1 MSLQV
6 ARPVDKLERYNVTRS
21 NLNIYHNVLVGNRI
35 HSPHLA
41 KYSLSSVQEWAQ
53 LLLDPITQLIEQHP
67 SLALVVGDHLTA
79 KPLFLYLKSIN
90 LLSLIRVVPIKTA
103 LQVDRIIEEEHNLP
117 FDLSDQSTPLWRLVI
132 TPTEDDPSTFYLLY
146 TFHHVIG
153 DGRSAMAITKQL
165 VEQLNLLQQDRFDPR
180 NASLAGNTMQLSIT
194 SSHKPIPAS
203 LESRINCYPS
213 LRTLIYEAS
222 RALFLPG
229 FLKKA
234 FEPRYWAGEMD
245 SSLEVPNKT
254 ELSYLQFSPEDTSS
268 IIRTAKR
275 RSTTVQSVLYAAAV
289 FAVKLVF
296 MSNASSLSLSP
307 SSSPS
312 PSSFDDDNDNKHS
325 HGKQEE
331 TIVFAT
337 PVSLRSLISK
347 PIAPEDQGNYTS
359 EILHRKISVRNES
372 SFWTMAH
379 GYRQQVVRAT
389 TTPSGLRGLLEHV
402 GMLSLLPKQDGAW
415 EKFMANQ
422 VKRDQHGRK
431 ATIKVSNLGCGW
443 DPSRPRDGQGS
454 QEESTAAALGF
465 RVKDAV
471 FSQSSGVTASALT
484 MNVATANGIMTMTTT
499 WQKATFQS
507 RSRGDLFMKEF
518 KRILSEALDDAREE
532 YSFSEAAYSAI
543 V

>member
-6 ARPVDKLERYNVTRS
+6 ARPVDHLERYNITRS

-41 KYSLSSVQEWAQ
+41 KQFLSSVQEWAQ

-79 KPLFLYLKSIN
+79 KPIFLYLKSVD

-153 DGRSAMAITKQL
+153 DGRSAMAITEQL
-165 VEQLNLLQQDRFDPR
+165 VEQLNLQQDRFDPTNPR
-180 NASLAGNTMQLSIT
+180 LPSSTMQIAIASN
-194 SSHKPIPAS
+194 KPIPAS
-203 LESRINCYPS
+203 LESRVNCYPS

-229 FLKKA
+229 FVKKA
-234 FEPRYWAGEMD
+234 LEPRYWAGEMD

-254 ELSYLQFSPEDTSS
+254 ELAYLQFSQEETSS
-268 IIRTAKR
+268 ILRAAKR

-296 MSNASSLSLSP
+296 MSNASS
-307 SSSPS
+307 
-312 PSSFDDDNDNKHS
+312 NNNKH
-325 HGKQEE
+325 GNDKQEE

-337 PVSLRSLISK
+337 PVSLRSLIAK

-359 EILHRKISVRNES
+359 EILHSKINVRNES
-372 SFWTMAH
+372 NFWTNA
-379 GYRQQVVRAT
+379 YRQEIVHAT
-389 TTPSGLRGLLEHV
+389 TTPSGLRELLEHV
-402 GMLSLLPKQDGAW
+402 GMLSLLPKHDGAW

-431 ATIKVSNLGCGW
+431 ATIKVSNLGRGW
-443 DPSRPRDGQGS
+443 DLSRRKDGRGS
-454 QEESTAAALGF
+454 QEEESTRTLEF
-465 RVKDAV
+465 CVQDAV

-484 MNVATANGIMTMTTT
+484 MNVATANGIMTMITT

-507 RSRGDLFMKEF
+507 RSRGDLFMREF

-532 YSFSEAAYSAI
+532 YSFSEAASHSAI
-543 V
+543 E

>member
-53 LLLDPITQLIEQHP
+53 LLLDPITQLLEQHP
-67 SLALVVGDHLTA
+67 SLGLVVGDHLTA
-79 KPLFLYLKSIN
+79 KPMFLYLKSID

-103 LQVDRIIEEEHNLP
+103 LQVDHIIEEEHNLP
-117 FDLSDQSTPLWRLVI
+117 FDLSDQSIPLWRLVI

-153 DGRSAMAITKQL
+153 DGRSAMAITKQF
-165 VEQLNLLQQDRFDPR
+165 VEQLNLQQDRFDHR
-180 NASLAGNTMQLSIT
+180 NPSLPGSALQMSIT
-194 SSHKPIPAS
+194 SHKPIPAS

-213 LRTLIYEAS
+213 MRTLIYEAS
-222 RALFLPG
+222 RVLFLPG
-229 FLKKA
+229 FVKKA
-234 FEPRYWAGEMD
+234 LEPRYWAGEMD

-254 ELSYLQFSPEDTSS
+254 ELAYLQFSQEDTSS
-268 IIRTAKR
+268 IIRAAKR

-307 SSSPS
+307 SSA
-312 PSSFDDDNDNKHS
+312 SSSSDNDKHS
-325 HGKQEE
+325 NDKQEE

-359 EILHRKISVRNES
+359 EILHRKIRVRNES

-379 GYRQQVVRAT
+379 AYRQQVVRAT

-443 DPSRPRDGQGS
+443 DSSRPRDGQGC
-454 QEESTAAALGF
+454 QEESTRILGF
-465 RVKDAV
+465 SVKDAI

-484 MNVATANGIMTMTTT
+484 MNVATANGVMTMTTT
-499 WQKATFQS
+499 WQKATFQG
-507 RSRGDLFMKEF
+507 RARGDLFMREF

-532 YSFSEAAYSAI
+532 YSFSEAASYSAI